1 MHKPDQPEALP
12 LACAARIVSELNVM
26 RRECSQLAGRLI
38 TQQLNA
44 ERGVADCAQLD
55 SALVRAHEVV
65 RDAVNEIRSAQPR
78 PLPAIRSTLDDDG
91 WFTQAGAS

>member
-1 MHKPDQPEALP
+1 MHKSDQPEALP

-38 TQQLNA
+38 SQQLNA

-55 SALVRAHEVV
+55 SVLVRAHEVV
-65 RDAVNEIRSAQPR
+65 RDAVNEIRSAQLR
-78 PLPAIRSTLDDDG
+78 PLPLPK
-91 WFTQAGAS
+91 

>member
-38 TQQLNA
+38 SQRLNA

-55 SALVRAHEVV
+55 SALARAHEVV

-78 PLPAIRSTLDDDG
+78 RLPPPE
-91 WFTQAGAS
+91 